1 MKESRGRTLT
11 PYSMK
16 VERMQRRIRPPLSMQ
31 GEHNQATHSRMS
43 YWRRISQIRMW
54 GAR

>member
-1 MKESRGRTLT
+1 MNESRGRMT

-16 VERMQRRIRPPLSMQ
+16 AERMQRRILPPLSMRR
-31 GEHNQATHSRMS
+31 GHNQAIHSRMS
-43 YWRRISQIRMW
+43 YWRRIGTW

>member
-1 MKESRGRTLT
+1 MNESRGRMT

-16 VERMQRRIRPPLSMQ
+16 AERMQRRVLPPPSVRR
-31 GEHNQATHSRMS
+31 GHNQAIRMS
-43 YWRRISQIRMW
+43 YWRRISRIGTL